1 MTLNELEL
9 RLSELRKDMGVTYKW
24 LSEHGLPMATV
35 NKINN
40 GGNYKMGSLFK
51 YATNLYYA
59 IRVDGEAVFDN
70 ITFGQLLRKKRIS
83 LGYNGVQL
91 QSKLVW
97 SPAKLIKIEKGQ
109 EYFKT
114 ALLEYLKVIPV
125 DFDLVNASELSDE
138 EQEKYLNY

>member
-1 MTLNELEL
+1 MPPIYTLP
-9 RLSELRKDMGVTYKW
+9 SELTARRF
-24 LSEHGLPMATV
+24 S
-35 NKINN
+35 
-40 GGNYKMGSLFK
+40 
-51 YATNLYYA
+51 
-59 IRVDGEAVFDN
+59 
-70 ITFGQLLRKKRIS
+70 ITS